1 MSGPPE
7 LWGSSAEELARRV
20 RGREISATAVVE
32 SALERT
38 ARVEP
43 LIEAWLELFVDA
55 ARERARE
62 LDRRLA
68 AGEDPGPLAGV
79 PVALKDNLS
88 VTGQRLTC
96 ASRILE
102 GYVAPYTATAV
113 ERLLA
118 AGAVILGRANMDEFA
133 MGSSCENSAY
143 QKTHNPWDVGAVPGG
158 SSGGP
163 AAAVAAGSACLGFG
177 SDTGGSIR
185 QPAALCGVVGV
196 KPTYGRVSRY
206 GLVAFASS
214 TDQVG
219 PIARSVR
226 DAALALQV
234 IAGPDPNDST
244 CADRPVGD
252 LLATLDDGIAGMRI
266 GVVQQIDLGSGGA
279 TAGRASAETGGVE
292 TGGTEAGSAE
302 TGGAAGAAAMHA
314 SFAQALA
321 ALEQAGAELVPVS
334 VPSVEA
340 AIAVYYV
347 IATSEASANLARFD
361 GVRYGRRSPAAASL
375 AELYFASRSEGF
387 GAEVKRRIMLGTFAL
402 SSGYYEAYYGRAG
415 AVLARMRRELAAAL
429 ERVDVVVTPTTPGP
443 AFRLGE
449 KLADPLTMYLSDV
462 FTTPASLTGLPAV
475 AVPSGLDPGGLPLSL
490 QIMGRPFEEA
500 TVFRAA
506 RAFERQIGWQVTPRF
521 RGAEMGAG

>member
-1 MSGPPE
+1 MTCHPD
-7 LWGSSAEELARRV
+7 LWGLPAEELARRI
-20 RGREISATAVVE
+20 RGREVSAAAALE

-43 LIEAWLELFVDA
+43 LVHAYLELFEEA
-55 ARERARE
+55 ARLRAE
-62 LDRRLA
+62 EIDRRVA

-79 PVALKDNLS
+79 PVALKDNLNL
-88 VTGQRLTC
+88 TGHRLTC

-113 ERLLA
+113 QRLLD
-118 AGAVILGRANMDEFA
+118 AGAVIVGRANMDEFA

-143 QKTHNPWDVGAVPGG
+143 QETRNPWDVATVPGG

-163 AAAVAAGSACLGFG
+163 AAAVAAGSVALGIG
-177 SDTGGSIR
+177 SDTGGSVR

-214 TDQVG
+214 TDQIG
-219 PIARSVR
+219 PIARGVR
-226 DAALALQV
+226 DAALATQV
-234 IAGPDPNDST
+234 IAGHDAMDST
-244 CADRPVGD
+244 CAERPVGD
-252 LLATLDDGIAGMRI
+252 LLATIEEGIAGMRV
-266 GVVQQIDLGSGGA
+266 GVVKEIDVVL
-279 TAGRASAETGGVE
+279 
-292 TGGTEAGSAE
+292 
-302 TGGAAGAAAMHA
+302 AAQAAAAAPEVGAVGGEPASDDMAA
-314 SFAQALA
+314 SFRAALA
-321 ALEQAGAELVPVS
+321 ALEQAGAELVEVS
-334 VPSVEA
+334 IPSLEA

-361 GVRYGRRSPAAASL
+361 GVRYGRRSPGAASL
-375 AELYFASRSEGF
+375 AEVYFDSRSEGF

-402 SSGYYEAYYGRAG
+402 SSGYYEAYYGKAC
-415 AVLARMRRELAAAL
+415 AVLAQMRAELTTAL
-429 ERVDVVVTPTTPGP
+429 GRADVVVTPTTPSA

-449 KLADPLTMYLSDV
+449 KLADPLAMYLSDI
-462 FTTPASLTGLPAV
+462 FTTPASLVGLPAV
-475 AVPSGLDPGGLPLSL
+475 AVPSGFDGQGLPLSL

-506 RAFERQIGWQVTPRF
+506 RAFERQVGWQVAPRF
-521 RGAEMGAG
+521 RGAEVGAG

>member
-1 MSGPPE
+1 MSRHPD
-7 LWGSSAEELARRV
+7 LWGLPAEELARRV
-20 RGREISATAVVE
+20 RGREVSAAEALE

-43 LIEAWLELFVDA
+43 LIHAYLELFEGA
-55 ARERARE
+55 ARARARDI
-62 LDRRLA
+62 DRRVA
-68 AGEDPGPLAGV
+68 SGEDPGPLAGV
-79 PVALKDNLS
+79 PVALKDNLNLA
-88 VTGQRLTC
+88 GHRLTC

-113 ERLLA
+113 QSLLD
-118 AGAVILGRANMDEFA
+118 AGAVVVGRANMDEFA

-143 QKTHNPWDVGAVPGG
+143 QKTRNPWDVGTVPGG

-163 AAAVAAGSACLGFG
+163 AAAVAAGSVALGFG
-177 SDTGGSIR
+177 SDTGGSVR

-214 TDQVG
+214 TDQIG
-219 PIARSVR
+219 PIARGVR
-226 DAALALQV
+226 DAALATQV
-234 IAGPDPNDST
+234 IAGPDARDST
-244 CADRPVGD
+244 CAERPVGD
-252 LLATLDDGIAGMRI
+252 LLATIEDGIAGMRV
-266 GVVQQIDLGSGGA
+266 GVVREIEMALSGGA
-279 TAGRASAETGGVE
+279 PDRAGEVA
-292 TGGTEAGSAE
+292 
-302 TGGAAGAAAMHA
+302 A
-314 SFAQALA
+314 SFRAALA

-334 VPSVEA
+334 IPSLET

-361 GVRYGRRSPAAASL
+361 GVRYGRRSPNAASL
-375 AELYFASRSEGF
+375 AEVYWDSRSEGF

-402 SSGYYEAYYGRAG
+402 SSGYYEAYYGKAC
-415 AVLARMRRELAAAL
+415 AVLAQMRDEFTTAL
-429 ERVDVVVTPTTPGP
+429 GRADVVVTPTTPSA

-449 KLADPLTMYLSDV
+449 KLADPLAMYLSDT
-462 FTTPASLTGLPAV
+462 FTTPASLVGLPAV
-475 AVPSGLDPGGLPLSL
+475 AVPSGLDGQGLPLSL

-506 RAFERQIGWQVTPRF
+506 RAFERQIGWQVAPRF
-521 RGAEMGAG
+521 RGAEVGAG